1 MSDNHAPAS
10 EGAAKADAIVSRY
23 ILRKFREDTKANMTS
38 PLPSFR
44 AHVSESA
51 AHLASCP
58 DVHVVDQEAT
68 DGSYGCDTGCEYA
81 RLEADLVCSHG
92 MREEY
97 EYGAFGELADMLQEI
112 CSEQLALEEGDQ
124 VT

>member
-1 MSDNHAPAS
+1 MSDKLTAGS

-23 ILRKFREDTKANMTS
+23 ILRKFREETKTNMTS

-44 AHVSESA
+44 AQVSDSA
-51 AHLASCP
+51 AHLVSCP
-58 DVHVVDQEAT
+58 DLHVVDQEAA
-68 DGSYGCDTGCEYA
+68 DGSYGCETGCEYA

-97 EYGAFGELADMLQEI
+97 EYGDFGELADMLREI

-124 VT
+124 R